1 MPPSTLSA
9 TPLPFTSVEIQDTLR
24 LSLTFR
30 AHPHR
35 VAHMRHITGAV
46 LRQDDIGGDAAA
58 TVQLLVSEIVTNAV
72 VHGRAER
79 IRFSLAY
86 DGRGTVLI
94 EVDDHSP
101 APVAARLPDPDEE
114 SGRGMFLVSEL
125 AGAWGRRGSCTW
137 CTVATR
143 EVAAG

>member
-1 MPPSTLSA
+1 MPPSTQSA
-9 TPLPFTSVEIQDTLR
+9 TTPPVTSVEIRDALR

-35 VAHMRHITGAV
+35 VAHMRRIAGTV
-46 LRQDDIGGDAAA
+46 LRQDDIGDEAIA

-72 VHGRAER
+72 VHGTAER
-79 IRFSLAY
+79 VRFSLSY
-86 DGRGTVLI
+86 DRAGIVLI

-101 APVAARLPDPDEE
+101 SPVTVRLSGPDEE

-125 AGAWGRRGSCTW
+125 ARAWGRSGSCTW

>member
-1 MPPSTLSA
+1 MPPSTQSA
-9 TPLPFTSVEIQDTLR
+9 TPLPVTSVEIRDALR

-35 VAHMRHITGAV
+35 VAHMRRIAGTV
-46 LRQDDIGGDAAA
+46 LRQDDIGGDAVA

-72 VHGRAER
+72 VHGKAER
-79 IRFSLAY
+79 VRFSLSY
-86 DGRGTVLI
+86 DRNGIVLI

-101 APVAARLPDPDEE
+101 APVAVRLPGPDEE

-125 AGAWGRRGSCTW
+125 ARAWGRRGSCTW